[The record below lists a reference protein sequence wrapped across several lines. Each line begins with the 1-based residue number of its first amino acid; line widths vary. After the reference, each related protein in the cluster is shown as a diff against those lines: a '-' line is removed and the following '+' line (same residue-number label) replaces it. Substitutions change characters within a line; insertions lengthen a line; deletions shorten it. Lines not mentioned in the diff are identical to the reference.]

1 MNPAVF
7 KAYDIRGLAPEEIH
21 ETFARRLGKVL
32 AHLYHPKQ
40 VLVGRDMRASSLA
53 LQEAL
58 IEGLT
63 VSGVSVVRI
72 GLCSTPMFNFAM
84 SEELGRYELGVMIT
98 ASHNPVSFNG
108 FKISHQNQPVG
119 LGSGMED
126 IREMMLSDA
135 ALLDVVQAG
144 NVEDDANVLDR
155 YVERVVT
162 LAQLP
167 EVLPTWRIA
176 IDAGNGMS
184 GLVLPKICKRLAGI
198 DVSQLYWD
206 LDGTFP
212 NHEANPFKGETLSA
226 LRKKVLHHQC
236 AFGVAFDGD
245 GDRVG
250 FVDET
255 GERIPGDLVAA
266 LLAREV
272 LREYPGKKVIY
283 DVRCSWSVPEMV
295 RSAGGEAIMSK
306 VGHASIKRLMAET
319 GAVFGGELSMHFYF
333 ADWHNHEAS
342 EYAMLLLMKM
352 MMREQRPLSQLW
364 KEVQIYAHSGEIN
377 FPVEQP
383 VQIMQHLEDTYG
395 ALPGAT
401 VSHLDGIRIE
411 LRDEDHLE
419 QDWWFNVRIS
429 NTEPLLRLNVEARS
443 VNEMEKHV
451 QELSEAISA
460 NV

>member
-1 MNPAVF
+1 
-7 KAYDIRGLAPEEIH
+7 
-21 ETFARRLGKVL
+21 
-32 AHLYHPKQ
+32 
-40 VLVGRDMRASSLA
+40 
-53 LQEAL
+53 
-58 IEGLT
+58 
-63 VSGVSVVRI
+63 
-72 GLCSTPMFNFAM
+72 
-84 SEELGRYELGVMIT
+84 
-98 ASHNPVSFNG
+98 
-108 FKISHQNQPVG
+108 
-119 LGSGMED
+119 
-126 IREMMLSDA
+126 
-135 ALLDVVQAG
+135 
-144 NVEDDANVLDR
+144 
-155 YVERVVT
+155 
-162 LAQLP
+162 
-167 EVLPTWRIA
+167 
-176 IDAGNGMS
+176 
-184 GLVLPKICKRLAGI
+184 
-198 DVSQLYWD
+198 
-206 LDGTFP
+206 
-212 NHEANPFKGETLSA
+212 
-226 LRKKVLHHQC
+226 
-236 AFGVAFDGD
+236 
-245 GDRVG
+245 
-250 FVDET
+250 
-255 GERIPGDLVAA
+255 
-266 LLAREV
+266 
-272 LREYPGKKVIY
+272 
-283 DVRCSWSVPEMV
+283 MV